1 MSAPVI
7 LPIVLIDDIT
17 AKPGCRAQ
25 LVELFESSYVP
36 AARERGLELEDV
48 SLNGEDDVLLRWTL
62 ADVATFWRAR
72 RGSMMDPGVARFWAD
87 AEPMVERRARR
98 WPQHSFEATAAESA
112 QLLPPSSHQIVLLAG
127 SEPRPPVRISA
138 GKSWIGQHLPGSV
151 GPADASLE
159 LALEAGSD
167 VRLVD
172 VPGAVDV
179 VALGDLVGG
188 ALRTP
193 GIRDAI
199 KRTLL
204 LRVRP
209 EVPNNTVD
217 AFEQA
222 LLGMP
227 HHIVAIRNWR
237 LSRVAQSQSGWTH
250 CWEQEYETLSGLKD
264 EYMNHPYHWAHVD
277 GFFDPEDPKCIVEPE
292 INHLYFEIESS
303 ILAAPASFET

>member
-1 MSAPVI
+1 LSD
-7 LPIVLIDDIT
+7 PIVLIDDIG

-25 LVELFESSYVP
+25 LLELFESDYVP
-36 AARERGLELEDV
+36 AARERGLELDDI
-48 SLNGEDDVLLRWTL
+48 SLNGEDDVCLRWTL
-62 ADVATFWRAR
+62 ADVPTFWRAR

-87 AEPMVERRARR
+87 AAPMIERRARR
-98 WPQHSFEATAAESA
+98 WPQHSFDEATAESA
-112 QLLPPSSHQIVLLAG
+112 EPVPPSTHHIVLLAD

-138 GKSWIGQHLPGSV
+138 GKTWIGQHLPGSV

-159 LALEAGSD
+159 VALEAGSD

-193 GIRDAI
+193 GIANAI

-209 EVPNNTVD
+209 EVPINKV
-217 AFEQA
+217 AEFEQA

-227 HHIVAIRNWR
+227 HHIDAIRNWR

-264 EYMNHPYHWAHVD
+264 DYMSHPYHWAHVD
-277 GFFDPEDPKCIVEPE
+277 GFFDHEDPKCIVEPE

-303 ILAAPASFET
+303 ILAAMASSSL